1 MASPTEELAEFVSAL
16 NASAVPPA
24 MSALVSQH
32 VLDII
37 AGIYT
42 GCGVAEAASVAP
54 LIAHDDAAFCG
65 KLAMLSHAAESDPI
79 HAGTTVCA
87 GLIAVPPALLFS
99 PDGPT
104 AIAAVTAGYETAIRI
119 GEALGSSRLLGQGWW
134 PTAVLGG
141 AGAAAATSRALG
153 LDAGQTQNAIALALV
168 QSGGLG
174 TGAPDAPES
183 RNLLATNT
191 IRIGVEA
198 AQAAA
203 AGLKGPA
210 DPLTGDRGFL
220 TAFGFEPDPGRLLH
234 GLGIDWKIAETSL
247 KAFPC
252 ALQAQS
258 ALTALRDAM
267 AKDHLSVAEIDAI
280 EFGLPGAMC
289 RIVDRPGPPGSR
301 FAAAA
306 SLQFLAA
313 AFLCDGD
320 ILPARMDDGARASA
334 DVVSLMR
341 KISVTHD
348 AELDAAFPAAWP
360 ARVRILTAAGTSECE
375 ILNPQGHPDHPI
387 DTVATI
393 ERFRA
398 YSRERLGSDA
408 QDATLA
414 AVRGLATLQDMSAL
428 TTPLRE
434 IL

>member
-1 MASPTEELAEFVSAL
+1 MPSPTEELAEFLSAL
-16 NASAVPPA
+16 DGSAAPA
-24 MSALVSQH
+24 AVSALVSQH

-37 AGIYT
+37 AGIYA
-42 GCGVAEAASVAP
+42 GLGVAEATSVAA
-54 LIAHDDAAFCG
+54 LITHDDAASCG

-99 PDGPT
+99 PDGAT

-153 LDAGQTQNAIALALV
+153 LNANQTHNAIALALV

-183 RNLLATNT
+183 RNLLAANT

-203 AGLKGPA
+203 MGLKGPA
-210 DPLTGDRGFL
+210 DPLAGDRGFL
-220 TAFGFEPDPGRLLH
+220 TAFGFEPEPGRLLR
-234 GLGIDWKIAETSL
+234 GLGVNWKIAETSL

-258 ALTALRDAM
+258 ALTALRDAI
-267 AKDHLSVAEIDAI
+267 AKNDLSAAKIDAI
-280 EFGLPGAMC
+280 EFGLPDAM
-289 RIVDRPGPPGSR
+289 RHIVDRPRPPGSR

-320 ILPARMDDGARASA
+320 ILPARMDDGARTAA
-334 DVVSLMR
+334 DIVSLMG

-348 AELDAAFPAAWP
+348 AGLDAAFPAAWP
-360 ARVRILTAAGTSECE
+360 ARVRISAAAGTSESE

-387 DTVATI
+387 DIGATI

-398 YSRERLGSDA
+398 YSRESLTSGA
-408 QDATLA
+408 QDATIE
-414 AVRGLATLQDMSAL
+414 AVRNLATLRGLSAL
-428 TTPLRE
+428 TAPLRE

>member
-1 MASPTEELAEFVSAL
+1 MPSPTKELAEFVSAL
-16 NASAVPPA
+16 DAGAVPTPV
-24 MSALVSQH
+24 SALVSQH
-32 VLDII
+32 ILDVI
-37 AGIYT
+37 AGMYAGT
-42 GCGVAEAASVAP
+42 GVTEAQSVAA
-54 LIAHDDAAFCG
+54 LTAHDDAALCG

-104 AIAAVTAGYETAIRI
+104 AIAAMIAGYETAIRI

-153 LDAGQTQNAIALALV
+153 LTADQTRNAIALALV

-183 RNLLATNT
+183 RNLLAANT

-203 AGLKGPA
+203 AGINGPA
-210 DPLTGDRGFL
+210 EPLTGDRGFL
-220 TAFGFEPDPGRLLH
+220 TAFGSEPDPGRLLH
-234 GLGIDWKIAETSL
+234 GLGVTWKIAKTSL

-258 ALTALRDAM
+258 ALTALRDAI
-267 AKDHLSVAEIDAI
+267 AKDDLSAAEMSAI
-280 EFGLPGAMC
+280 EFGLPGAMR
-289 RIVDRPGPPGSR
+289 RIVDRPNPPESR

-320 ILPARMDDGARASA
+320 ILPARMDDGARTSE
-334 DVVSLMR
+334 DIVSLMA

-348 AELDAAFPAAWP
+348 AGLDAGFPAAWP
-360 ARVRILTAAGTSECE
+360 ARVRISTAAGTSESE

-387 DTVATI
+387 DMAGTI

-398 YSRERLGSDA
+398 YSRERLASDA
-408 QDATLA
+408 QDATIE
-414 AVRGLATLQDMSAL
+414 AVRGLAALRDLSAL
-428 TTPLRE
+428 TAPLRA